1 MNTIITAKFELS
13 DTEKQALRLW
23 CLKTERDLPIQ
34 LYNWLL
40 KAESHEDLELR
51 KTCVLVTGSL
61 WSPLDQYNWVK
72 SGIIPEHILKDT
84 DYPAL
89 ESEPRA
95 MLFDD

>member
-13 DTEKQALRLW
+13 DTKKQALRLW

-61 WSPLDQYNWVK
+61 GSPLDNYNWVK
-72 SGIIPEHILKDT
+72 YNINPDNILKDP

-89 ESEPRA
+89 DSDPRA